1 MERLHTGLSDME
13 FCKLCPR
20 KCSVDR
26 RATGGSVKNGVCGQ
40 SEKIKIARAALHY
53 WEEPCIS
60 GKNGSG
66 AVFFSGCSLKCVFCQ
81 NREISAGGFGREI
94 SVERLG
100 EIFLELQEKG
110 AENINLVTP
119 THFIPQIRDALD
131 LVREHLKLPIV
142 YNSSG
147 YENVESLK
155 LLDGYIDIY
164 LPDFKYAD
172 KGLAAELSKA
182 GDYPEC
188 ALAAIDEMVRQIS
201 EKKQPED
208 CSSDGICSFDD
219 RGMMRKG
226 VIIRHLVLPGH
237 VRNSKDVLN
246 LLYERY
252 NNALYYS
259 IMNQY
264 TPPEDRMIL
273 DGLSKEHP
281 ELTRKLT
288 KREYEKT
295 IDYALSLGITKAFI
309 QEGDTASES
318 FIPPFDLEG
327 VDL

>member
-1 MERLHTGLSDME
+1 MDKLHDEFLNME
-13 FCKLCPR
+13 CCALCPR

-26 RATGGSVKNGVCGQ
+26 SSGSSSLKKGICGQ

-66 AVFFSGCSLKCVFCQ
+66 AVFFSGCSLKCIFCQ
-81 NREISAGGFGREI
+81 NREISAGGFGKEI
-94 SVERLG
+94 SIERLG

-119 THFIPQIRDALD
+119 SHFIPQIKEAIDS
-131 LVREHLKLPIV
+131 VRNNLKLPIV

-147 YENVESLK
+147 YESVESLK
-155 LLDGYIDIY
+155 LLEGYIDIY

-172 KGLAAELSKA
+172 KSLAAELSKA

-188 ALAAIDEMVRQIS
+188 ALQAIDEMVRQVS
-201 EKKQPED
+201 QKQTEG
-208 CSSDGICSFDD
+208 CHTEGICSFDD
-219 RGMMRKG
+219 RGMMRRG

-237 VRNSKDVLN
+237 VHNSKDVLN

-252 NNALYYS
+252 NNELYYS

-264 TPPEDRMIL
+264 TPPSDKVIL
-273 DGLSKEHP
+273 NALSREHP
-281 ELTRKLT
+281 ELTRKVT
-288 KREYEKT
+288 KREYEKVM
-295 IDYALSLGITKAFI
+295 DYALSLGITRAYI

-318 FIPPFDLEG
+318 FIPMFDLEG
-327 VDL
+327 V

>member
-1 MERLHTGLSDME
+1 MERLRTDLSDME
-13 FCKLCPR
+13 CCKLCPR
-20 KCSVDR
+20 KCSADR
-26 RATGGSVKNGVCGQ
+26 RVAGSSVNTGVCGQ

-81 NREISAGGFGREI
+81 NREISAGGLGREI
-94 SVERLG
+94 SIERLG

-131 LVREHLKLPIV
+131 LVRECLKLPVV

-188 ALAAIDEMVRQIS
+188 ALSAIDEMVRQVS
-201 EKKQPED
+201 GKKNPEG
-208 CSSDGICSFDD
+208 CSPDGICSFDN
-219 RGMMRKG
+219 RGMMHKG

-237 VRNSKDVLN
+237 VHNSQDVLK
-246 LLYERY
+246 LLHERY
-252 NNALYYS
+252 NSTLYYS

-264 TPPEDRMIL
+264 TPPSDKAIL
-273 DGLSKEHP
+273 DALYKDHP

-295 IDYALSLGITKAFI
+295 IDYALSLGITRAYI
-309 QEGDTASES
+309 QEGGTASES
-318 FIPPFDLEG
+318 FIPIFDLEG
-327 VDL
+327 V